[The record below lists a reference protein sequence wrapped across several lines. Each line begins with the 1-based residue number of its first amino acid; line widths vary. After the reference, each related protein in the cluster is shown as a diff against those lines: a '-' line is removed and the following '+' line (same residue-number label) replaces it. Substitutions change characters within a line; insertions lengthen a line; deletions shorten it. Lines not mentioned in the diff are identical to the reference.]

1 MVPYR
6 ILHSDSQCSRR
17 LAHAGIH
24 DVKLH
29 GIGTLRYVISGRF
42 YFNYIK
48 KAVLTQSLDRT
59 IFIN

>member
-1 MVPYR
+1 MVPHR
-6 ILHSDSQCSRR
+6 ILYSDGQCSRR

-48 KAVLTQSLDRT
+48 KPSVNSVVR
-59 IFIN
+59 